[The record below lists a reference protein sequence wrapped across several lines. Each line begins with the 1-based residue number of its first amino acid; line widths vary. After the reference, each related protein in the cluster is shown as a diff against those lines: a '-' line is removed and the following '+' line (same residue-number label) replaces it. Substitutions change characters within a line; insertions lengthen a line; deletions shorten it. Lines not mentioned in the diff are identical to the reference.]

1 MTGGDNLSE
10 ILQTR
15 KAVAQEGFQCFRL
28 ISFLNLLTSFLLA
41 VMLTG
46 CGATRASKYY
56 ELTVPAA
63 QNGVQTGDP
72 VGATLLVSPLLA
84 SHLYREDRIVYSSGG
99 EEMGTYEY
107 HRWVEPPT
115 EMFPEVLLRE
125 LRASGRYK
133 AVYAARSNANGDFL
147 IRGRLY
153 EFKEVSGRP
162 LLAKVTLELEM
173 REVKSGATVWTHYYS
188 HEEPVSG
195 KEVAAVVAALD
206 RNVQAAVKEMLA
218 SLNQYFAEHPFK

>member
-1 MTGGDNLSE
+1 MTREEDLSN

-15 KAVAQEGFQCFRL
+15 KAAAQEGFQCFRV
-28 ISFLNLLTSFLLA
+28 ISFLSLVTSFLLV
-41 VMLTG
+41 VMLAG

-56 ELTVPAA
+56 QLTVPAEK
-63 QNGVQTGDP
+63 NGAEPADP
-72 VGATLLVSPLLA
+72 GAATLLVAPLLG

-115 EMFPEVLLRE
+115 EMIPEVLLRE

-153 EFKEVSGRP
+153 EFKEISGRT
-162 LLAKVTLELEM
+162 LLAKVALELEM
-173 REVKSGATVWTHYYS
+173 LKVKSGATVWTHYYS
-188 HEEPVSG
+188 HEEPVS
-195 KEVAAVVAALD
+195 KNNVPAVVAALD
-206 RNVQAAVKEMLA
+206 RNVQTAVKEMLA
-218 SLNQYFAEHPFK
+218 SLDQYFAEHPFK